1 MNWPV
6 IAGVSL
12 SMSSGGSQS
21 VSLLTPDLSITSTS
35 SVASSQS
42 NIMGLS
48 RPQAHH
54 GVVTKVE
61 PKEMETLNED
71 ELVKL
76 IKNFKKMDRKLQI
89 FCGNFVFCLAYFL

>member
-6 IAGVSL
+6 IAGVSP

-42 NIMGLS
+42 YIMPLS
-48 RPQAHH
+48 RPQTHH
-54 GVVTKVE
+54 VVLTKVE

-71 ELVKL
+71 ELVIL
-76 IKNFKKMDRKLQI
+76 IKNFKKMDRE
-89 FCGNFVFCLAYFL
+89 